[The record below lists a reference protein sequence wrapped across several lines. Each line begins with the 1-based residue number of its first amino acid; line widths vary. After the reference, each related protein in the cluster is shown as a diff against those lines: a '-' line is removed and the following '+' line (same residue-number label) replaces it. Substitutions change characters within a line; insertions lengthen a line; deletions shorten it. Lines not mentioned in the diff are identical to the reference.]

1 MGRTRERDHAMHIL
15 HIMFLNKKWKRE
27 GEELKKGERMGGG
40 KRGGGKM
47 NKGRGRE
54 GVYVA

>member
-1 MGRTRERDHAMHIL
+1 MHIL

-27 GEELKKGERMGGG
+27 GEELKKGERMGGREELRKG
-40 KRGGGKM
+40 EERGGKM